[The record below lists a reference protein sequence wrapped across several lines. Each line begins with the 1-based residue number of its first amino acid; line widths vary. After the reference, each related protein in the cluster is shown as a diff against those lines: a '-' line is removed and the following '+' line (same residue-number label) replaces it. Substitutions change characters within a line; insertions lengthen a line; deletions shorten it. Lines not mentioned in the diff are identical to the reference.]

1 MCIRDRYELLSMIIT
16 WLLALYAFVQVI
28 FQFVALNYKHAH
40 PDLDLNFLMENRPKD
55 KKVRRKA

>member
-1 MCIRDRYELLSMIIT
+1 MIIT